1 MKSPILL
8 YALIAFAA
16 VMIGAALLSP
26 IRNRTAGRPDVV
38 ERSSDGKLAEAVVR
52 ARSELP
58 EFIEALKANPQGE
71 FAVCARF
78 LTKQG
83 PEQLWVRVERHEG
96 KSFFGTLASVP
107 IALEKKKGDSV
118 EVAEGIV
125 VDWTYR
131 IDGKTEGGFTSKV
144 LNEGR

>member
-1 MKSPILL
+1 MKNPIFL
-8 YALIAFAA
+8 YAFIAFAA
-16 VMIGAALLSP
+16 VMVGAALISP
-26 IRNRTAGRPDVV
+26 MRNRTAGRSDVV
-38 ERSSDGKLAEAVVR
+38 ERSSDERLAEAVVR

-58 EFIEALKANPQGE
+58 QFIDALKGNPQGE

-83 PEQLWVRVERHEG
+83 PEQLWVRVDRYEA
-96 KSFFGTLASVP
+96 KKFLGTLASKP
-107 IALEKKKGDSV
+107 ISYEKKEGDSV
-118 EVAEGIV
+118 EVPEGIV

-144 LNEGR
+144 LSNSR